1 MAHGVSRM
9 GRRTPTGILAPVSR
23 PKEIPYPAAL
33 LALFAAIWL
42 ALAIEPVSRP
52 DWLLE
57 NLLVLA
63 AVPALVATFHRLR
76 FSNATYTCLFIFF
89 VLHAVGAHY
98 TYSLVPYD
106 RWWTALT
113 GHPLNEAFGW
123 QRNHYDR
130 LVHLLYGALM
140 LPAAFELFER
150 YAPPRGAWRW
160 LMPVFFLMSH
170 SVIYEMVEWIAALIV
185 APDLGTAY
193 LGTQGDQ
200 WDAQQDMALATAG
213 AAISMLIIRLALLRS
228 HRAH

>member
-1 MAHGVSRM
+1 VPVS
-9 GRRTPTGILAPVSR
+9 PQTGIR
-23 PKEIPYPAAL
+23 YPAIL
-33 LALFAAIWL
+33 LALFTAMWL
-42 ALAIEPVSRP
+42 ALGISPVSRS

-63 AVPALVATFHRLR
+63 AVPALVATFRRLR
-76 FSNATYTCLFIFF
+76 FSDATYTCLFVFF
-89 VLHAVGAHY
+89 LLHSIGAHY

-106 RWWTALT
+106 QWWTTLT
-113 GHPLNEAFGW
+113 GHSLNHVLGW

-130 LVHLLYGALM
+130 LVHLLYGMLM
-140 LPAAFELFER
+140 LPAAVELFER

-185 APDLGTAY
+185 APELGTAY

-213 AAISMLIIRLALLRS
+213 AALSMLIIRFKHGRS
-228 HRAH
+228 HRAP

>member
-1 MAHGVSRM
+1 VA
-9 GRRTPTGILAPVSR
+9 IPVV
-23 PKEIPYPAAL
+23 L
-33 LALFAAIWL
+33 LALFTAIWL
-42 ALAIEPVSRP
+42 ALAIAPVSRS

-63 AVPALVATFHRLR
+63 AVPTLVATARRMR
-76 FSNATYTCLFIFF
+76 FSNVAYACLFVFF
-89 VLHAVGAHY
+89 VLHSVVAHY

-106 RWWTALT
+106 RWWHTLT
-113 GHPLNEAFGW
+113 GHSLNQALGW

-130 LVHLLYGALM
+130 LVHFLYGVLM
-140 LPAAFELFER
+140 LPAAVELFER
-150 YAPPRGAWRW
+150 YAPPRGTWRW

-170 SVIYEMVEWIAALIV
+170 SVIYEMVEWIAAIVV

-213 AAISMLIIRLALLRS
+213 ATLSMLILRFRSLRS
-228 HRAH
+228 HHAN

>member
-1 MAHGVSRM
+1 VPVS
-9 GRRTPTGILAPVSR
+9 PQTGIR
-23 PKEIPYPAAL
+23 YPAIL
-33 LALFAAIWL
+33 LALFTAMWL
-42 ALAIEPVSRP
+42 ALGISPVSRS

-63 AVPALVATFHRLR
+63 AVPALVATFRRMR
-76 FSNATYTCLFIFF
+76 FSDATYTCLFVFF
-89 VLHAVGAHY
+89 LLHSIGAHY

-106 RWWTALT
+106 QWWTTLT
-113 GHPLNEAFGW
+113 GHSLNHVLGW

-130 LVHLLYGALM
+130 LVHLLYGMLM
-140 LPAAFELFER
+140 LPAAVELFER

-185 APDLGTAY
+185 APELGTAY

-213 AAISMLIIRLALLRS
+213 AALSMLIIRFKEGRS
-228 HRAH
+228 HRAP

>member
-1 MAHGVSRM
+1 MGTCDAPAILIEVS
-9 GRRTPTGILAPVSR
+9 PQTGIR
-23 PKEIPYPAAL
+23 YPAML
-33 LALFAAIWL
+33 LALFTAIWL
-42 ALAIEPVSRP
+42 ALAVAPVSRS

-63 AVPALVATFHRLR
+63 AVPTLIATRRRLR
-76 FSNATYTCLFIFF
+76 FSDATYTCLFVFF
-89 VLHAVGAHY
+89 VLHSIGSHY

-106 RWWTALT
+106 GWWTALT
-113 GHPLNEAFGW
+113 GHPLNEVFGW

-130 LVHLLYGALM
+130 LVHLLYGVLM

-150 YAPPRGAWRW
+150 YAPPRAAWRW

-170 SVIYEMVEWIAALIV
+170 SVIYEMVEWIAALVV
-185 APDLGTAY
+185 APELGTAY

-213 AAISMLIIRLALLRS
+213 AALSMLILRFKYLRS

>member
-1 MAHGVSRM
+1 MQVS
-9 GRRTPTGILAPVSR
+9 TTQTGIR
-23 PKEIPYPAAL
+23 YPAVL
-33 LALFAAIWL
+33 LALFTAIWL
-42 ALAIEPVSRP
+42 GLAVSPVSRA

-63 AVPALVATFHRLR
+63 AVPTLVATSRRMR
-76 FSNATYTCLFIFF
+76 FSDATYTCLFVFF
-89 VLHAVGAHY
+89 VLHSIGAHY

-113 GHPLNEAFGW
+113 GHPLNQVFGW

-130 LVHLLYGALM
+130 LVHLLYGVLM
-140 LPAAFELFER
+140 LPAAVELFER

-160 LMPVFFLMSH
+160 LMPVLFLMSH

-185 APDLGTAY
+185 APELGTAY

-213 AAISMLIIRLALLRS
+213 AALSMLILRFKYRRT
-228 HRAH
+228 HHAR